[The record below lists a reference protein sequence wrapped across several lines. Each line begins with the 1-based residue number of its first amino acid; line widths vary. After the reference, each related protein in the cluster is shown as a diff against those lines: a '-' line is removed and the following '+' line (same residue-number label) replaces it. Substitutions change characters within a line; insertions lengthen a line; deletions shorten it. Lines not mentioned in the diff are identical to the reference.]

1 MGAKQSTFLYSPLE
15 YVSWK
20 EKYPSE
26 NLESY
31 LIWRLEGLFGTKIS
45 GDIQLGVKSMNHK
58 IRCLSEGW
66 QVQPKILFDFVK
78 LDDGA
83 IVARVLKISEAV

>member
-15 YVSWK
+15 FVAWR
-20 EKYPSE
+20 EKYPGE

-31 LIWRLEGLFGTKIS
+31 LIWRLEAVFGTKIS
-45 GDIQLGVKSMNHK
+45 GDMLLVIKSMNHK

-66 QVQPKILFDFVK
+66 QIQPKILFDFVK
-78 LDDGA
+78 LENNA
-83 IVARVLKISEAV
+83 VVARVLKIMEAI

>member
-15 YVSWK
+15 FVEWR
-20 EKYPSE
+20 EKYPGE

-31 LIWRLEGLFGTKIS
+31 LIWRLEASQGVKINA
-45 GDIQLGVKSMNHK
+45 DMLIGVKSMNHK

-66 QVQPKILFDFVK
+66 QVQPKILFDFVTLNEK
-78 LDDGA
+78 
-83 IVARVLKISEAV
+83 IVARVLKISEAI